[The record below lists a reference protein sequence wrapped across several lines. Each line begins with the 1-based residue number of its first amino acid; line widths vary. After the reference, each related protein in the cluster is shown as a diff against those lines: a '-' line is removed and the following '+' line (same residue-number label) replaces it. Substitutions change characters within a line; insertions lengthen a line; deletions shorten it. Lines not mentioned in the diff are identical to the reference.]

1 MNVIFLGPPGVGK
14 GTQSVRASN
23 AFQMCHIS
31 TGDMMRRAIAND
43 TELGAQVKSYLDAGQ
58 LVPDDMVIALVADRL
73 GHVDCAGGCIL
84 DGFPRTEAQAESLDA
99 FFESTGS
106 KIDAV
111 IQLTASPE
119 VLQKRMLDRANKQG
133 RSDDTPETILKRLEV
148 YERQTAPLVAYY
160 QRADLLFPVDGIG
173 TPDEVSARIAA
184 VLESRR

>member
-1 MNVIFLGPPGVGK
+1 
-14 GTQSVRASN
+14 
-23 AFQMCHIS
+23 
-31 TGDMMRRAIAND
+31 
-43 TELGAQVKSYLDAGQ
+43 
-58 LVPDDMVIALVADRL
+58 
-73 GHVDCAGGCIL
+73 GGCIL

-119 VLQKRMLDRANKQG
+119 VLQERMLDRADKQG